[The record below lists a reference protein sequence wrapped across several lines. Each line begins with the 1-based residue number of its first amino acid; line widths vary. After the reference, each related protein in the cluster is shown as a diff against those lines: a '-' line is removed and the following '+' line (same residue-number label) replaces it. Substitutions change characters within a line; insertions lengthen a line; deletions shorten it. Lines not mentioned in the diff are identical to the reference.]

1 VREEQGVNADAI
13 SDETLLASTA
23 DDPEAFGAFYR
34 RHENAMLLFFLR
46 RTESAEVAADL
57 TAEVFAAALASSRR
71 FKPGRS
77 PAVAWLYGIANH
89 KLSSSRRRGRVED
102 RARRRLAM
110 EPLVLT
116 DEALDRVEALADA
129 ERSGEV
135 VERLLAALPP
145 DQHRAVRSRILD
157 ERSYDQI
164 ARELECSP
172 AVVRQRVSRGLKT
185 MRTQLEESG

>member
-1 VREEQGVNADAI
+1 MNAEAI

-23 DDPEAFGAFYR
+23 ADPEAFGAFYR

-89 KLSSSRRRGRVED
+89 KLASSRRRGRVED

-116 DEALDRVEALADA
+116 DEALKRVEALADA

-135 VERLLAALPP
+135 LKRLLAELPP
-145 DQHRAVRSRILD
+145 DQHQAARSRILD
-157 ERSYDQI
+157 ERSYDEI
-164 ARELECSP
+164 AGELECSP
-172 AVVRQRVSRGLKT
+172 AVVRQRVSRGLRT
-185 MRTQLEESG
+185 MRIELTKESG